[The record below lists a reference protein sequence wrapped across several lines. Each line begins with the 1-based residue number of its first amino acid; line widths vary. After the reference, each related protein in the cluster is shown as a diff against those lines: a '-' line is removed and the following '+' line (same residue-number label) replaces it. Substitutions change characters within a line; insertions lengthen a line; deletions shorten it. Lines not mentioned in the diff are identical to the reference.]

1 MDRILSFFFSVL
13 LRIFSKPSLSSS
25 PSPCSPSSLPSLSKE
40 SDSEA
45 SEGSSAVL
53 SGLSLQPG
61 RSCVSEKRAQK
72 HLGALSYGLRQFL
85 QPEGEAT
92 TAAGVTLCLRLLRPW
107 IPLAVLLE
115 PRHHQYNSSCQM
127 VQHLPLSPRLRSYVT
142 CRTGLHLVT
151 ASLLFTAA

>member
-72 HLGALSYGLRQFL
+72 HLWALSYGLRQFL
-85 QPEGEAT
+85 QPEGERLLP
-92 TAAGVTLCLRLLRPW
+92 GVALCLRLLRPW

-127 VQHLPLSPRLRSYVT
+127 VQHLPLSQDFV
-142 CRTGLHLVT
+142 
-151 ASLLFTAA
+151 AM